1 LNHPQQDL
9 FIGLMSG
16 TSLDGVDAVVVAL
29 QPAPRLLASH
39 GLPYPDA
46 LRQALLALHEPS
58 DNELDKAA
66 RLANQLADL
75 YAEAVHQLLAKA
87 VLPASA
93 IRAIG
98 CHGQTIRHRP
108 ADGYTLQLVN
118 AARLAER
125 CGITVVADFRSRDIA
140 AGGQGAP
147 LVPAFHAGIFRR
159 PDQTRTIVN
168 IGGIANLTYLPASG
182 PVLGFDCGPGN
193 MLMDAW
199 VQRHWH
205 QHYDDGG
212 LLASQGEI
220 LPALL
225 DRLLGHPFLHAL
237 PPKSAGR
244 EDFNLAWLDNLLT
257 GREVPADVLR
267 TLLELTAEAIAQA
280 IRQHCP
286 DTQATYLCGGGAH
299 NRMLR
304 SVLAG
309 KLKGMHLG
317 ITDELGIGVDW
328 VEAMAFAWLAA
339 RALEGKPGN
348 LPEVT
353 GAVGLRVLGA
363 IHPA

>member
-1 LNHPQQDL
+1 MQQDL

-16 TSLDGVDAVVVAL
+16 TSLDGVDAVVVSL
-29 QPAPRLLASH
+29 QSTPTLLATH
-39 GLPYPDA
+39 VLPYPDT

-75 YAEAVHQLLAKA
+75 YAETVHQLLAKA
-87 VLPASA
+87 ELPASA

-98 CHGQTIRHRP
+98 CHGQTVRHRP

-147 LVPAFHAGIFRR
+147 LVPAFHAGIFRQAG
-159 PDQTRTIVN
+159 QTRTIVN
-168 IGGIANLTYLPASG
+168 IGGIANLTYLPDAG

-199 VQRHWH
+199 VQRHWY
-205 QHYDDGG
+205 QHYDEGG

-220 LPALL
+220 LPGLL
-225 DRLLGHPFLHAL
+225 ERLLSHPFLHAV

-244 EDFNLAWLDNLLT
+244 EEFNLAWLDGLLT
-257 GREVPADVLR
+257 GHEVPADVLR
-267 TLLELTAEAIAQA
+267 TLLELTAEAIVQA

-286 DTQATYLCGGGAH
+286 DTQAIYLCGGGAH
-299 NRMLR
+299 NRMLQ
-304 SVLAG
+304 SVLTR
-309 KLKGMHLG
+309 KLKDMKLG
-317 ITDELGIGVDW
+317 STDELGVGVDW
-328 VEAMAFAWLAA
+328 VEAMAFAWLGAQ
-339 RALEGKPGN
+339 ALEGKPGN

-353 GAVGLRVLGA
+353 GAAGPRVLGG
-363 IHPA
+363 IYPA